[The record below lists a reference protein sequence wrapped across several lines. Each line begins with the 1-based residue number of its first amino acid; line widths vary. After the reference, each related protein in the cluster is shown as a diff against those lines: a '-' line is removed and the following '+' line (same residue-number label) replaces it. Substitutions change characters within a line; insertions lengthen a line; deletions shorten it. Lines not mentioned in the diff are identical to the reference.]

1 MFIFAEQKALRSI
14 VFISLE
20 KVIYFVEIIVNS
32 LNSFINSTI
41 EQTYKKSSLVKFNS
55 TKSCNKY
62 S

>member
-55 TKSCNKY
+55 AKSYNKY